1 MTYIDPQLRMLRDNL
16 RDLPPLDIPAGYTLR
31 HFRDSDVVGLNAVLS
46 DAFDGPMDFAVY
58 VMQNPGFMPQRTW
71 VICQDETIVA
81 VASMLYEPICD
92 AANRDGA
99 AFLHWVA
106 GRKGHAGK
114 KLGYWA
120 CLAVMYRMVSEGYR
134 LAGLGTD
141 DGRLA
146 AIKTYLNLGF
156 APRLVADCQRDRW
169 RGIFNDMGAPQL
181 TDTFADLLNGPLH
194 EY

>member
-1 MTYIDPQLRMLRDNL
+1 MPS
-16 RDLPPLDIPAGYTLR
+16 LD
-31 HFRDSDVVGLNAVLS
+31 AVLS

-58 VMQNPGFMPQRTW
+58 VMHNPGFMPQRTW
-71 VICQDETIVA
+71 VICQDDTVVA

-106 GRKGHAGK
+106 GLSGHAGK
-114 KLGYWA
+114 KLGYWV
-120 CLAVMYRMVSEGYR
+120 CLAVMYRMVWEGYR

-156 APRLVADCQRDRW
+156 VPRLVSDCQRDRW
-169 RGIFNDMGAPQL
+169 RRILTDLGAPEL
-181 TDTFADLLNGPLH
+181 IDTYADILNGPLH

>member
-1 MTYIDPQLRMLRDNL
+1 VTDYPPQLRMLRDNL
-16 RDLPPLDIPAGYTLR
+16 HDLPALDIPAGYTLR
-31 HFRDSDVVGLNAVLS
+31 HFREGDQPGLNAVMS
-46 DAFDGPMDFAVY
+46 DAFGGEMEFALY

-106 GRKGHAGK
+106 GLKGHSGK
-114 KLGYWA
+114 KLGYWV
-120 CLAVMYRMVSEGYR
+120 CLAVMHRMVSEGYR

-141 DGRLA
+141 DDRLA

-156 APRLVADCQRDRW
+156 IPRIATDCQRDRW
-169 RGIFNDMGAPQL
+169 RTILTDLGAPEL
-181 TDTFADLLNGPLH
+181 IDTYADILNGPLH